1 MDTAGKAARRLDWS
15 HAPCDQPSRCNGVP
29 SFYAS
34 ASALLCSRYCS
45 QFGGGSY
52 YEVYVGDT
60 LIKHGGVF
68 TFSETVQ
75 FP

>member
-1 MDTAGKAARRLDWS
+1 MTVLGS
-15 HAPCDQPSRCNGVP
+15 SFHATD
-29 SFYAS
+29 AS